1 MAGDDFD
8 QVIEQNHAA
17 LREFPRGNAEPL
29 KALFSTRDD
38 VSLANPFGPPVS
50 GWEQCARTMERAA
63 TFYRDGESLGFDTV
77 ARHVGGDMAYIV
89 EVERYRARV
98 GGGAEMVP
106 VALRVTT
113 IFRREDGAWRIS
125 HRHADTITAPRTPES
140 VIQR

>member
-8 QVIEQNHAA
+8 QVIERHHAA
-17 LREFPRGNAEPL
+17 LREFPRGDAAPF

-38 VSLANPFGPPVS
+38 VSLANPFGPPVT
-50 GWEQCARTMERAA
+50 GWGQCVQTMERAA
-63 TFYRDGESLGFDTV
+63 TYYRDGETLGFDTV
-77 ARHVGGDMAYIV
+77 ARCVGGDMAYTV

-106 VALRVTT
+106 VVLRVTT
-113 IFRREDGAWRIS
+113 IFRREDGAWRIT
-125 HRHADTITAPRTPES
+125 HRHADSITAPRTAES